1 MQSHSPA
8 DGSQPGVPHRYD
20 GMPAVTRLARA
31 CPPENILLDAPI
43 ESPNQLF
50 EYAALHLQRRYGLAA
65 ERIRT
70 ELMKREQL
78 GSTGLGQGVALPHA
92 RVGGVGTAL
101 GLFIRALYPFG
112 FDAPDGKPVGEFLL
126 LVMPEEDDR
135 EHLELLAD
143 AARFL
148 GKRQFRLAARA
159 AQTPDEIAALM
170 QGTR

>member
-1 MQSHSPA
+1 MQSHRPA
-8 DGSQPGVPHRYD
+8 DGGQPGVLHRYEA
-20 GMPAVTRLARA
+20 MPAVTRLARA

-50 EYAALHLQRRYGLAA
+50 ETAARHIQHRYGLDA

-92 RVGGVGTAL
+92 RVGGVGAAI
-101 GLFIRALYPFG
+101 GLFVRARVPFG
-112 FDAPDGKPVGEFLL
+112 FDAPDGKPIGEFLL

-159 AQTPDEIAALM
+159 ARTPDEIAALM
-170 QGTR
+170 RATR